1 MPSAPSPV
9 LAAPVELVRN
19 PSKITWP
26 DRRRE
31 PSGVDAPR
39 LQLTSRTVANLVQ
52 MPSPASPVLSAPVEL
67 VRNPSKIAWP
77 DRRREPSAV
86 DAPRLQLTP
95 GTVANVGHPASA
107 IVATLASQSRPRL
120 AIPKTA
126 IVVEVPGNTTPD
138 LHMVPVTQLPVLPE
152 ARRKDVPIAVIA
164 TSRAGGGLKAYGAF
178 KNRMVYTIY
187 IDTAAGRVVLQF
199 AAQNSTGAYAA
210 GLTPP
215 DPLITDM
222 PSAISGPGVVFS
234 GVLDTAGQFQNIRMM
249 AGSAPNQVLEAL
261 RRWRFHPVL
270 IGKQPVA
277 VDALIGIGVGVQ

>member
-1 MPSAPSPV
+1 
-9 LAAPVELVRN
+9 
-19 PSKITWP
+19 
-26 DRRRE
+26 
-31 PSGVDAPR
+31 
-39 LQLTSRTVANLVQ
+39 
-52 MPSPASPVLSAPVEL
+52 MPSPASPVLGAPVEL
-67 VRNPSKIAWP
+67 VRNPSKIARP
-77 DRRREPSAV
+77 DRRRELSAV

-95 GTVANVGHPASA
+95 GTVANHPASA
-107 IVATLASQSRPRL
+107 IVATLASHSKPRL

-126 IVVEVPGNTTPD
+126 IVVEASSNTTPD
-138 LHMVPVTQLPVLPE
+138 LHMVPVTPLPVLPE
-152 ARRKDVPIAVIA
+152 ARRKDVPIAVVA
-164 TSRAGGGLKAYGAF
+164 TSRSGGGLKAYGAF

-222 PSAISGPGVVFS
+222 PSAISGSGVVFS

-277 VDALIGIGVGVQ
+277 VDALIGIGIDVR

>member
-1 MPSAPSPV
+1 
-9 LAAPVELVRN
+9 VEL
-19 PSKITWP
+19 
-26 DRRRE
+26 
-31 PSGVDAPR
+31 A
-39 LQLTSRTVANLVQ
+39 
-52 MPSPASPVLSAPVEL
+52 
-67 VRNPSKIAWP
+67 RNPSKIAWP

-107 IVATLASQSRPRL
+107 IVATLASHSKPRL

-126 IVVEVPGNTTPD
+126 IVVEGPRNTTPD
-138 LHMVPVTQLPVLPE
+138 LQMVSLTPLPALPAE
-152 ARRKDVPIAVIA
+152 AARKFAPITVIA
-164 TSRAGGGLKAYGAF
+164 TSRGGGGLKAYGAF

-199 AAQNSTGAYAA
+199 AAQNSTGANNAS
-210 GLTPP
+210 LTPP

-222 PSAISGPGVVFS
+222 PSAITGPGVVFS
-234 GVLDTAGQFQNIRMM
+234 GVLDTTGQFQNIRMV

-277 VDALIGIGVGVQ
+277 VDALIGIGVGVR